1 MSAEFVSHVIATVG
15 HGGHGKS
22 ALIHALTGAE
32 PDQRLADGRRMT
44 AGAGDASLTLPSG
57 TRLAIADAGGPA
69 RSVSTLMAGTG
80 PAPAVIFVVAADE
93 GWMPQ
98 SAEQAAL
105 VSALDVR
112 HGLLVVTKSDL
123 ADPARVLAEA
133 RARLAQ
139 STLGGDVQAVAVSSV
154 SRAGL
159 PDLVTALDGL
169 CARLP
174 VPDPGAPARVW
185 IDRVFPGPV
194 SGSTVVTG
202 MLPAGS
208 VHTHDE
214 LVITPTMR
222 PLRVCEVHSLGHQAA
237 VVAGTARVTLTLR
250 GAGTHELQRGMAL
263 VQPGR
268 WTLTDLIDVRVQDRG
283 AAPGQLARTVALH
296 IGPARVVARL
306 RPLGSGV
313 ARLALAEPLPLHA
326 GERVLLREYGSR
338 RTGRPAVVGSVVLD
352 VAPPPLTRR
361 GAAAAAA
368 RQLAAWPDQP
378 TAAELLARHGL
389 MRASALLAMGVPEL
403 PRPVSGEWLADSERW
418 RALGRQL
425 GEVLAGH
432 AAAEPLAV
440 GLPVEAVRAA
450 LDLPDRRLVEALA
463 RPPFRISAGAVQI
476 APAARQA
483 IPALPKGALPE
494 GTLPEGTLPEGTL
507 PDRTLP
513 EGTLPEGTLP
523 DGTLPE
529 GTLPEGTL
537 KEATLAAVRVLRAD
551 LDVAPFVSPDANRL
565 RKLGLDADGIAAAVS
580 AGELMRISD
589 HVVLAPGADVAAAQI
604 LAGLPQPF
612 TAAQARQALG
622 TTRRTVIPLLE
633 FLDAAGFTERLAD
646 DRRLVGAAAVPAARR
661 EGELPSLVTGE
672 PGR

>member
-1 MSAEFVSHVIATVG
+1 LSAEFVSHVIATVG

-32 PDQRLADGRRMT
+32 HDQRLADGRRMT
-44 AGAGDASLTLPSG
+44 AGADDASLTLPSG

-105 VSALDVR
+105 VSALDIR

-159 PDLVTALDGL
+159 PDLVTALDRL

-174 VPDPGAPARVW
+174 APDPGAPARVW

-222 PLRVCEVHSLGHQAA
+222 PLRVCEVHSLGQQAA
-237 VVAGTARVTLTLR
+237 AVAGTARVTLTLR

-313 ARLALAEPLPLHA
+313 VRLALAEPLPLHA
-326 GERVLLREYGSR
+326 GERVLLREYGGR
-338 RTGRPAVVGSVVLD
+338 RTGSSPAVVGSVVLD

-389 MRASALLAMGVPEL
+389 MRASVLLAMGVPEL

-440 GLPVEAVRAA
+440 GLPVEAARAA

-483 IPALPKGALPE
+483 TSALPKGALPE
-494 GTLPEGTLPEGTL
+494 GTLPEGASL
-507 PDRTLP
+507 
-513 EGTLPEGTLP
+513 
-523 DGTLPE
+523 
-529 GTLPEGTL
+529 EGTL
-537 KEATLAAVRVLRAD
+537 KEAALAAVRVLRAD

-589 HVVLAPGADVAAAQI
+589 HVVLAPGADVAATQI

-633 FLDAAGFTERLAD
+633 FLDAAGFTERLPD
-646 DRRLVGAAAVPAARR
+646 DRRLVGAAAVPAARG

>member
-1 MSAEFVSHVIATVG
+1 
-15 HGGHGKS
+15 
-22 ALIHALTGAE
+22 
-32 PDQRLADGRRMT
+32 MT

-222 PLRVCEVHSLGHQAA
+222 PLRVCEVHTLGHQAA
-237 VVAGTARVTLTLR
+237 VAAGTARVTLTLR

-296 IGPARVVARL
+296 IGPARVAARL

-313 ARLALAEPLPLHA
+313 VRLALAGPLLLHA

-338 RTGRPAVVGSVVLD
+338 RTGSRPAVIGSVVLD

-389 MRASALLAMGVPEL
+389 MRASVLLAMGVPEL

-463 RPPFRISAGAVQI
+463 RPPFRISGGAVQI
-476 APAARQA
+476 ALARQA
-483 IPALPKGALPE
+483 TRALPAGTLREGALPEGALPEECLPE
-494 GTLPEGTLPEGTL
+494 GTLPEETLPET
-507 PDRTLP
+507 
-513 EGTLPEGTLP
+513 
-523 DGTLPE
+523 
-529 GTLPEGTL
+529 
-537 KEATLAAVRVLRAD
+537 
-551 LDVAPFVSPDANRL
+551 
-565 RKLGLDADGIAAAVS
+565 
-580 AGELMRISD
+580 
-589 HVVLAPGADVAAAQI
+589 
-604 LAGLPQPF
+604 
-612 TAAQARQALG
+612 AQA
-622 TTRRTVIPLLE
+622 
-633 FLDAAGFTERLAD
+633 
-646 DRRLVGAAAVPAARR
+646 
-661 EGELPSLVTGE
+661 
-672 PGR
+672 